1 MAISDDERREVA
13 RWAAASAERGLPL
26 YEALAPSDT
35 RPREAVQIARAFSNG
50 TTGRSRVLSRIAL
63 AAHRAGREIGDPV
76 GLAVARSASL
86 SAAAANIHGEATI
99 GTLGHILG
107 AASYIALARELAGGG
122 QSAADEEIR
131 WATQQATPTLRDL
144 IERVPPATPGRGRLS
159 EIQNQLDIAL
169 RERRNSNGPIQP
181 LSGGRNRTDTPSPC
195 AVIHD
200 HRA

>member
-107 AASYIALARELAGGG
+107 PGSYIALARELAGGG
-122 QSAADEEIR
+122 QGAVDEEIR
-131 WATQQATPTLRDL
+131 WATQQATPTLREL
-144 IERVPPATPGRGRLS
+144 IERVPPATPGRGRLA
-159 EIQNQLDIAL
+159 EIQNQLDSAL
-169 RERRNSNGPIQP
+169 RDRVHPEPG
-181 LSGGRNRTDTPSPC
+181 
-195 AVIHD
+195 
-200 HRA
+200 